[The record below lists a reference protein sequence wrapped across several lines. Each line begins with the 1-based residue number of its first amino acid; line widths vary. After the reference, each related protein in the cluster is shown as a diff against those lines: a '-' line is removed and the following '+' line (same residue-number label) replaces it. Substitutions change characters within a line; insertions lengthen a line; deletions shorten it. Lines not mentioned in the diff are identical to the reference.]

1 MRQSPETAPKKRD
14 IRRQSPWAEFL
25 RKLRKNKTAMVG
37 FSLIFIFVFMAI
49 FAPFLAPH
57 DPLEPNVAMRL
68 APPGSEDRLLGA
80 DELGRDMLSRLI
92 FGARISLLVGLSATA
107 LGAAVGV
114 FTGLLAGYYGKWL
127 DSLLMRICDILLTFP
142 GILLALVIVAIRG
155 PSTANVIIAIAFFAI
170 PTFAR
175 VTRGSVL
182 GVKNLEYIDAIKA
195 MGASDAR
202 VLARHVFPNVLS
214 PIIVQASV
222 YIATAIMIGAALS
235 FLGVG
240 TPPPDPEWGS
250 MLAAGRGEIRRA
262 IHLSL
267 FPGLMI
273 FLLVVGINLFGEGV
287 RDALEP
293 KNERR

>member
-1 MRQSPETAPKKRD
+1 MRQSSETVPKNKGR
-14 IRRQSPWAEFL
+14 RRQSPWAEFF

-37 FSLIFIFVFMAI
+37 AGLIFIFFFMAI

-57 DPLEPNVAMRL
+57 DPLEPSVAMRL
-68 APPGSEDRLLGA
+68 APPFSEDRILGA
-80 DELGRDMLSRLI
+80 DDLGRDMLSRLI
-92 FGARISLLVGLSATA
+92 YGARISLLVGLSATA
-107 LGAAVGV
+107 LGAALGV
-114 FTGLLAGYYGKWL
+114 FVGLLAGYYGRWL

-175 VTRGSVL
+175 VTRSSTL

-202 VLARHVFPNVLS
+202 VLSRHVFPNVLS

-250 MLAAGRGEIRRA
+250 MLAAGRGEMRRA
-262 IHLSL
+262 FHLSL

-273 FLLVVGINLFGEGV
+273 FLLVVGVNLFGEGV